1 MQLHHLRYFA
11 APRIDQQAN
20 LPGNLGNPEQ
30 QEKGNKM
37 RKLIYFNGTCVLVA
51 AAAIFVW
58 WQNSPV
64 SSRTNT
70 ASPSL
75 LPQGS
80 VLATEAATKPAMS
93 SNEKMINYSSPLPVE
108 QWDAF

>member
-1 MQLHHLRYFA
+1 
-11 APRIDQQAN
+11 
-20 LPGNLGNPEQ
+20 
-30 QEKGNKM
+30 M
-37 RKLIYFNGTCVLVA
+37 RKLIYFNGACVLVA

-58 WQNSPV
+58 SQIAPV
-64 SSRTNT
+64 SSHTNT

-80 VLATEAATKPAMS
+80 VSAAEAATTPTMS
-93 SNEKMINYSSPLPVE
+93 SSEKMINYNNPLPVE